1 MMKESLVAGSLDMV
15 IIDMQMPVMDGLE
28 TVTRFREHEAKQ
40 KYEVYM
46 SIATTATATTS
57 ECTADAES
65 ISPLLSTVDT
75 EGLSGRST
83 GNGNGISTFSLDD
96 LVGENSQEFDSPSK
110 ISVRSASS
118 TSSASSW
125 EEPSDRRIMALDVE
139 TSVTKSPPL
148 GTSMRE
154 HSDAAY
160 TNHYMH
166 THSNGRV
173 MSENLHC
180 GMISSPKRPKAL
192 LGCMAAH
199 EGPGAA
205 YSTEDDSDNAST
217 SNKVNGGHLSPRQHE
232 RSCTEDLFIVGMS
245 ANNDFETQEMALKA
259 GMDAFIVKPFSFN
272 DLEVVLKARMFH

>member
-1 MMKESLVAGSLDMV
+1 MSPQKGMPQSPYTHHSARDAMNKVKSPMPRLRILVVDDSPAVLKVVGRALTNEGHEVKTAKNGYVGLTMMKESLVAGSLDMV

-46 SIATTATATTS
+46 SIATTTTATTS

-148 GTSMRE
+148 GTSMR
-154 HSDAAY
+154 
-160 TNHYMH
+160 H
-166 THSNGRV
+166 TQTITCIRIQMV
-173 MSENLHC
+173 
-180 GMISSPKRPKAL
+180 A
-192 LGCMAAH
+192 
-199 EGPGAA
+199 
-205 YSTEDDSDNAST
+205 
-217 SNKVNGGHLSPRQHE
+217 
-232 RSCTEDLFIVGMS
+232 
-245 ANNDFETQEMALKA
+245 
-259 GMDAFIVKPFSFN
+259 
-272 DLEVVLKARMFH
+272 